1 MKLHQLDECFK
12 WLKLNLSTTD
22 SKDRVRHFNGVLGL
36 SLGNNPTYKNLY
48 EHAKDLFEVY
58 GDDNKLSMTLKVFK
72 ELMNGLHRPDIYSDD
87 NTRPF

>member
-1 MKLHQLDECFK
+1 MRKLEGCFEWLINNLD
-12 WLKLNLSTTD
+12 TTS
-22 SKDRVRHFNGVLGL
+22 SKDRVKHFNSVLGL

-58 GDDNKLSMTLKVFK
+58 GDDNNLSMSLKVFK
-72 ELMNGLHRPDIYSDD
+72 ELMKGLHRPDIYSDD